1 MKVRTTRLL
10 GGSIILALL
19 LACGDGGGGKSDGG
33 STDTTVKTSSVSL
46 STPGGTPCASGFND
60 SDAFGNIRFQPS
72 TGTTPWGC
80 LVVDLAGNQP
90 TVSGTKSV
98 RVELRPG
105 DCDSSQTFLS
115 GSAVVS
121 DCTSDRSRF
130 EIRQVV
136 GGSTAGQI
144 ITYEYYVYIPAQAN
158 FQPSWNKTGSAPL
171 TVLTQI
177 NWQCGATPCPSL
189 GGNGYGALAYLVIDS
204 AGTLFVQTH
213 QDFTWAQNAKVPVDG
228 SPFDKWIKLKYV
240 IKSSSAGDGF
250 FQAYANDKLIVNEA
264 RVTLP
269 NPSAFI
275 SLKLGIYNSSIS
287 SVSKPWSTQLI
298 YYDALSTSVQNF

>member
-1 MKVRTTRLL
+1 MKNRITRLMS
-10 GGSIILALL
+10 GSLVLL
-19 LACGDGGGGKSDGG
+19 FLISCGDGGGGKSDSG
-33 STDTTVKTSSVSL
+33 SANSAAKSSISL
-46 STPGGTPCASGFND
+46 STPGGTPCASSFGD
-60 SDAFGNIRFQPS
+60 SDAFGNIRFQSS

-80 LVVDLAGNQP
+80 LVVDQAANQP

-98 RVELRPG
+98 RIEVRPG

-121 DCTSDRSRF
+121 DCTSDRSRY
-130 EIRQVV
+130 EIRQVS

-158 FQPSWNKTGSAPL
+158 FQPPSSNTGSAPL

-177 NWQCGATPCPSL
+177 NWQCGASACPSL
-189 GGNGYGALAYLVIDS
+189 GSNGYGALAYLLINS
-204 AGTLFVQTH
+204 SGTLFVQSH
-213 QDFTWAQNAKVPVDG
+213 QDFTWAQNAKVPIDT
-228 SPFDKWIKLKYV
+228 SPFDKWIKVKFI
-240 IKSSSAGDGF
+240 IKSSSSGDGF
-250 FQAYANDKLIVNEA
+250 FQAYANDKLLINEA

-269 NPSAFI
+269 NPYAYI

-287 SVSKPWSTQLI
+287 AVSKPWSTQVI
-298 YYDALSTSVQNF
+298 YYDALSTAVQNF

>member
-1 MKVRTTRLL
+1 MKNRITRVLS
-10 GGSIILALL
+10 GSLIMASLI
-19 LACGDGGGGKSDGG
+19 ACGDGGGGKSDSG
-33 STDTTVKTSSVSL
+33 SSSTTAKSPISL
-46 STPGGTPCASGFND
+46 ATPGGTPCASSFAD
-60 SDAFGNIRFQPS
+60 SDAFGNIRFQSS

-80 LVVDLAGNQP
+80 LVVDQAGAQP
-90 TVSGTKSV
+90 TVSGTRSV
-98 RVELRPG
+98 RIELRPG

-115 GSAVVS
+115 GSTVVS

-144 ITYEYYVYIPAQAN
+144 ISYEYYVYIPAQSN
-158 FQPSWNKTGSAPL
+158 FQPPSNKTGSAPL
-171 TVLTQI
+171 TVLTQV
-177 NWQCGATPCPSL
+177 NWQCGATSCPSL
-189 GGNGYGALAYLVIDS
+189 GSNGYGALAFLVIDS
-204 AGTLFVQTH
+204 TGTLFVQTH
-213 QDFTWAQNAKVPVDG
+213 QDFTWIPNAKVPVDG

-269 NPSAFI
+269 NPYAYI

-287 SVSKPWSTQLI
+287 AVSKPWSTQVI
-298 YYDALSTSVQNF
+298 YFDAFSTSVQNF